1 MEPHDLREILGSTD
15 VFSGVPGE
23 VLDALAAVGSVEAV
37 PRGESLFRENDA
49 GQDLFLVLTGA
60 IELTTSVRR
69 AGEQRLALL
78 DRGQIFGELAC
89 FDELPRSA
97 TATAFVDATV
107 WRLPGAGLDTVLAQA
122 PSLATSLLRNLVKK
136 VSLRLRDADQ
146 EIRELRASVQ
156 P

>member
-1 MEPHDLREILGSTD
+1 MEPHELREVLGGTD

-23 VLDALAAVGSVEAV
+23 VLDALVEAGTVEAV
-37 PRGESLFRENDA
+37 ARGEQVFRENDP
-49 GQDLFLVLTGA
+49 GRDLFLVLAGA
-60 IELTTSVRR
+60 VELTTSVRR

-107 WRLPGAGLDTVLAQA
+107 WRLPGPGLDAALART

-146 EIRELRASVQ
+146 EIRELRASTQ

>member
-1 MEPHDLREILGSTD
+1 MDTRELREILGETD
-15 VFSGVPGE
+15 VFAGVPAE
-23 VLDALAAVGSVEAV
+23 VLEALLAAGTVESTTCGTALFHE
-37 PRGESLFRENDA
+37 GEP
-49 GQDLFLVLTGA
+49 GQDLFLVLSGA

-89 FDELPRSA
+89 FDDLPRSA
-97 TATAFVDATV
+97 TATAFVDAVV
-107 WRLPGAGLDTVLAQA
+107 WRLPGPGLDVVLDRT
-122 PSLATSLLRNLVKK
+122 PSLAATLLRNLVKK

-146 EIRELRASVQ
+146 EIRELRAAAQ